1 MKAPTFNPDVQA
13 QREGYCVHDEA
24 TDMFACAVG
33 DTVGPITMNR
43 IASVGWCGPRG
54 PVTVWA
60 SLASAISAA
69 ERLHGRVTT
78 VPRFNG
84 YCLEWREVT

>member
-1 MKAPTFNPDVQA
+1 MTAQYHNPEVQSDRPGFCVID
-13 QREGYCVHDEA
+13 QRGR
-24 TDMFACAVG
+24 FACEPKDGTG
-33 DTVGPITMNR
+33 DELMVLGLY
-43 IASVGWCGPRG
+43 VGWCGPKGKVR
-54 PVTVWA
+54 VWA

>member
-24 TDMFACAVG
+24 TDMFACAIA

-43 IASVGWCGPRG
+43 ITSVGWCGPRG

-60 SLASAISAA
+60 SLAAA
-69 ERLHGRVTT
+69 SSVAVSLKAKVVT
-78 VPRFNG
+78 VPRHNG
-84 YCLEWREVT
+84 YCVEWKAVA